1 MDRRHFL
8 TQLSLM
14 GLAMQVPAIAAS
26 SHSEIVKPKR
36 LKVGD
41 TVGLVSPASPILK
54 EHLKFIQLQLS
65 QQKLNVK
72 VAPHALKEYGYLAGT
87 DQERAADINAMFA
100 DESVQALITTAGG
113 WGSGRILSLLDYSLI
128 RSNPKIILGYS
139 DITALL
145 LALYSQTSLVTF
157 HGLLGTSVW
166 NPYSVDFIQ
175 KILFEGQAITFKNP
189 PTVLRETLYPGKARG
204 RLVGGNLSV
213 LAALVGS
220 RYLPDWKNKILFIED
235 VGEDIYRV
243 DRMLNHLKLAGI
255 LEQIS
260 GFIFGQCSFCTKG
273 EGNEPSLTLSQ
284 VLIDQIQPL
293 KIPAWYGSMI
303 GHIRDQFTVPLGVE
317 VEIDSQQ
324 GTILMLESAVS

>member
-1 MDRRHFL
+1 MNRRRFL
-8 TQLSLM
+8 MQLSLM

-26 SHSEIVKPKR
+26 SPPVLIKPKR
-36 LKVGD
+36 LKIGD

-65 QQKLNVK
+65 QQGLNVK
-72 VAPHALKEYGYLAGT
+72 IAPHVLNEYGYLAGT
-87 DQERAADINAMFA
+87 DQQRAADINAMFA
-100 DESVQALITTAGG
+100 DESVQALITTTGG
-113 WGSGRILSLLDYSLI
+113 WGSGRILSLLDYELI
-128 RSNPKIILGYS
+128 RRSPKIILGYS

-145 LALYSQTSLVTF
+145 LALYSQTGLVTF
-157 HGLLGTSVW
+157 HGLVGTSVW

-175 KILFEGQAITFKNP
+175 KLLFEGQAITFKNP
-189 PTVLRETLYPGKARG
+189 PHVRIETINRGTARG

-213 LAALVGS
+213 LGSLVGS
-220 RYLPDWKNKILFIED
+220 RYLPDWRNKILFVED

-255 LEQIS
+255 LEQLS

-293 KIPAWYGSMI
+293 GIPAWYGSMI
-303 GHIRDQFTVPLGVE
+303 GHIRDQFTIPLGVD
-317 VEIDSQQ
+317 VEIDATQ
-324 GTILMLESAVS
+324 GTIRMLESAVL